1 MLLYNQKVYP
11 IDASNNDAIG
21 KQFTVYMSILPIS
34 TNFQEIFGGF
44 FISISHMSVKQIC
57 YVIHYVIMQFKKMKT
72 ILMRWWHWEI
82 TITQDTALL
91 LLLSYIFIII
101 MTMPFRAGRRF
112 FCDKITIHVE
122 AFKWLNIIKSYIH

>member
-44 FISISHMSVKQIC
+44 FISISHMSVK
-57 YVIHYVIMQFKKMKT
+57 HDIMSLCNLK
-72 ILMRWWHWEI
+72 R
-82 TITQDTALL
+82 
-91 LLLSYIFIII
+91 
-101 MTMPFRAGRRF
+101 
-112 FCDKITIHVE
+112 
-122 AFKWLNIIKSYIH
+122 